1 MKVEAD
7 AEMTLLLALPPN
19 VIFRIGDTDVFPYKG
34 VTMNVENHIAARGLN
49 TSDAAQYISF
59 SESFLRKAR
68 MGITDVAGPNFK
80 KIGKRVVYLRE
91 DLDAFLE
98 QSAHQAA

>member
-1 MKVEAD
+1 
-7 AEMTLLLALPPN
+7 
-19 VIFRIGDTDVFPYKG
+19 
-34 VTMNVENHIAARGLN
+34 MNVENCISARGL
-49 TSDAAQYISF
+49 TTHDAARYIGF

-68 MGITDVAGPNFK
+68 IGLTDVPGPNCK

>member
-1 MKVEAD
+1 MNIES
-7 AEMTLLLALPPN
+7 
-19 VIFRIGDTDVFPYKG
+19 RID
-34 VTMNVENHIAARGLN
+34 ARGLN
-49 TSDAAQYISF
+49 TSNAAQYIGF

-68 MGITDVAGPNFK
+68 MGITDVTGPNFK

-98 QSAHQAA
+98 QPNQVA